1 MAFILKRCFSETD
14 LKTSHLLQGF
24 LYNYLKTIIGPTP
37 EFHLTILIIEG
48 EPRDVDL
55 AGGHEDARRDVSA
68 ESLVGHHHVGRV
80 GPVKCFTCTEIQR
93 NVKFPDILIW

>member
-1 MAFILKRCFSETD
+1 MQCFP
-14 LKTSHLLQGF
+14 
-24 LYNYLKTIIGPTP
+24 YNYLKTIIGPTP

-55 AGGHEDARRDVSA
+55 AGGHEDAWRDVGA
-68 ESLVGHHHVGRV
+68 ESLVSHHHIGRV

-93 NVKFPDILIW
+93 NVKFPDISSGDSENS